1 MVVAYFYPEIGSAA
15 HVYHD
20 LAKAFVRKGHLV
32 TVLTSYPRDFNLDK
46 SDQGKEFPV
55 EDEVDGIKIRRSKH
69 FAMRDFPLLRGLE
82 HFFLP
87 RFYFKE
93 YKKMKEKFDV
103 CLMYIPPLPLYQ
115 LAQKI
120 KKYDG
125 TPSVLN
131 YQDFHPQELIDV
143 NYGGIKRNYP
153 MIKILEYMEKESYET
168 ADYITVLSDGG
179 VDYVVNKGADPSKV
193 SHIFNGTNLSDIRK
207 YKNKIDFKRK
217 EGIENKFLVSYAG
230 ILSPF
235 QGIDNILKVAKELK
249 EEENIIFYIVGDG
262 MIFDELKSIIT
273 DENISNV
280 KLMSFQP
287 REEYFNIVN
296 SSDVS
301 IVSLDDRM
309 KAPCLPGKLTNL
321 FAMSQ
326 PIIGIV
332 PGDSETAKTIM
343 KSKSGY
349 AIKPGDTKTFKELI
363 LKLKDN
369 KELRTDFGKNGYDF
383 LKKNM
388 DLDKSVL
395 NYHSIFASIKKMKT
409 KEG

>member
-20 LAKAFVRKGHLV
+20 LAKAFVRNGHQV
-32 TVLTSYPRDFNLDK
+32 HVLTSYPRDFNLDK
-46 SDQGKEFPV
+46 SDKGKEFPV
-55 EDEVDGIKIRRSKH
+55 DDEVDGIKIRRSKH

-153 MIKILEYMEKESYET
+153 MIKILEHMERESYKT

-193 SHIFNGTNLSDIRK
+193 TRIFNGTNLSDIEK
-207 YKNKIDFKRK
+207 YKTKKDFKLK
-217 EGIENKFLVSYAG
+217 EGIEDKFLVSYAG

-235 QGIDNILKVAKELK
+235 QGINNILDVALELK
-249 EEENIIFYIVGDG
+249 NNDEIIFYIVGEG
-262 MIFDELKSIIT
+262 MIFENLKNRISHESI
-273 DENISNV
+273 NNV

-287 REEYFNIVN
+287 RDEYFNIIN

-301 IVSLDDRM
+301 LVSLDKQM
-309 KAPCLPGKLTNL
+309 EAPCLPGKITNL
-321 FAMSQ
+321 MAMGQ
-326 PIIGIV
+326 TIIGIV
-332 PGDSETAKTIM
+332 PEESETSKIIN
-343 KSKSGY
+343 KSNCGFVVE
-349 AIKPGDTKTFKELI
+349 PGDKKTFKKVL
-363 LKLKDN
+363 
-369 KELRTDFGKNGYDF
+369 FF
-383 LKKNM
+383 LKSNYDDLRDLGDNGRIFFERNM
-388 DLDKSVL
+388 DMVK
-395 NYHSIFASIKKMKT
+395 NIRMYHEIFDELSY
-409 KEG
+409 GGD